1 MEQTRSSNIFT
12 CLPPPRCA
20 PEQRESPCRRSPRK
34 QSFSFNTPPPQR
46 EIGVLNRD
54 HGGGAAEKE
63 ERSGAA
69 RRECVPNSLV
79 VARQGGCSP
88 QYRRQRFQ
96 KKIRGGRLPEGMKKK
111 EGRSRPGEDA
121 GIRRIGVAT
130 APRYSVP
137 RTPAPKH
144 PFPTSEQKEDI
155 SRVTSFGRALC
166 NAGRYP
172 IIIKRPTANWQFS
185 LWTKSTGTMS
195 LGTESQKS

>member
-20 PEQRESPCRRSPRK
+20 PEQRQSPRRRSPRK

-54 HGGGAAEKE
+54 HGGGAEETK

-69 RRECVPNSLV
+69 RRELFPNSLV

-96 KKIRGGRLPEGMKKK
+96 KKSRGGRLPEGMKKK
-111 EGRSRPGEDA
+111 EGSMRAGDGL
-121 GIRRIGVAT
+121 GIRRHGVAT
-130 APRYSVP
+130 AP

-155 SRVTSFGRALC
+155 SRTLCFWRALC

-172 IIIKRPTANWQFS
+172 IIIKRPIANWQLS
-185 LWTKSTGTMS
+185 LWTQSIGTMS
-195 LGTESQKS
+195 QKS

>member
-1 MEQTRSSNIFT
+1 MEQTRSSHIFT

-20 PEQRESPCRRSPRK
+20 PEQRQSPRRRSPRK

-63 ERSGAA
+63 ERSGAV
-69 RRECVPNSLV
+69 RRVCVPNSLV

-111 EGRSRPGEDA
+111 EVRSRPGEDA
-121 GIRRIGVAT
+121 GIRRNGVAT
-130 APRYSVP
+130 AP

-155 SRVTSFGRALC
+155 SRTLCFWRALC
-166 NAGRYP
+166 NGGRYP
-172 IIIKRPTANWQFS
+172 IIIKRSIASWQFS
-185 LWTKSTGTMS
+185 LWTKSTRTMS